1 MDIKGRTK
9 GKQIKIIGILLGIC
23 VAVVSLFYFF
33 HVEKAEAEKRM
44 VEIVNYVKVQ
54 CSTYTHYNESTES
67 KSLLRAIESARQMST
82 NIKMETEN
90 GGQLREDFLKE
101 KRCRRDKNM
110 GWSGSC

>member
-33 HVEKAEAEKRM
+33 HAEKAEAEKRM

-54 CSTYTHYNESTES
+54 CSTTPIIMN
-67 KSLLRAIESARQMST
+67 LRNPKVSSVP
-82 NIKMETEN
+82 
-90 GGQLREDFLKE
+90 LKVPD
-101 KRCRRDKNM
+101 R
-110 GWSGSC
+110 

>member
-33 HVEKAEAEKRM
+33 HTEKAEAEERM

-54 CSTYTHYNESTES
+54 CSTYTHYNESS
-67 KSLLRAIESARQMST
+67 
-82 NIKMETEN
+82 
-90 GGQLREDFLKE
+90 
-101 KRCRRDKNM
+101 
-110 GWSGSC
+110 

>member
-33 HVEKAEAEKRM
+33 HTEKAEAEERM

-54 CSTYTHYNESTES
+54 CSTYTHSEGG
-67 KSLLRAIESARQMST
+67 
-82 NIKMETEN
+82 N
-90 GGQLREDFLKE
+90 GDQLRSCE
-101 KRCRRDKNM
+101 KREYPEGEDSDKE
-110 GWSGSC
+110 